1 MGMELEFK
9 LAVSSPALLEKIL
22 FDPQIAEVRKE
33 NYRLI
38 HMATIYYDTPD
49 SRLQTRRW
57 TLRLRQE
64 NARLVATL
72 KTPAAGKARG
82 EWECEAASIQA
93 AIPMLLEQILFDKD
107 VAQVRQGD
115 YRLLEMAT
123 VYYDTTDR
131 TLSQRRW
138 TLRLRQE
145 NQDLVATL
153 KTPGQGRAR
162 NEWECQAR
170 DIREALPL
178 LVEAGAP
185 AELAALT
192 AQGVVP
198 LCVARFTRRAADL
211 VFADGTVC
219 ELAGDVGQLG
229 GGGKEE
235 ALCEVEIE
243 LKSGDAGVAEA
254 FARELQARF
263 GLREESR
270 SKFARAAAL
279 AKE

>member
-93 AIPMLLEQILFDKD
+93 AIPLLLEQ
-107 VAQVRQGD
+107 
-115 YRLLEMAT
+115 
-123 VYYDTTDR
+123 
-131 TLSQRRW
+131 
-138 TLRLRQE
+138 
-145 NQDLVATL
+145 
-153 KTPGQGRAR
+153 
-162 NEWECQAR
+162 
-170 DIREALPL
+170 
-178 LVEAGAP
+178 GAP
-185 AELAALT
+185 AELPEILDGEPLIPVCAA
-192 AQGVVP
+192 Q
-198 LCVARFTRRAADL
+198 FTRRAAD
-211 VFADGTVC
+211 VAFADGTVC
-219 ELAGDVGQLG
+219 EFCGDIGMLVGG
-229 GGGKEE
+229 ANEE
-235 ALCEVEIE
+235 DLCEVEIE

-263 GLREESR
+263 GLREEPR

-279 AKE
+279 TKE